1 MIDIEGRKEK
11 SRLDLSEFEVIRQEY
26 IFSQET
32 PMVTFRKGRIHV
44 NKYALNLFPNHD
56 YIQLLI
62 KRETKELV
70 ICPVKK
76 GTKDSFRWA
85 SGQKRNPRHIK
96 CTPLYYLLFQM
107 MDWDMDCRYRICG
120 TEEEEQNGEKAIY
133 FSLMDAVR
141 YMRDED
147 IPSYPEEW
155 ALQFGTKKSEHKQE
169 NIIDRFEDDAIF
181 SVELPVSEK
190 NIVKTT
196 QIEEVTDHAE

>member
-1 MIDIEGRKEK
+1 MIDIEGRREK
-11 SRLDLSEFEVIRQEY
+11 SRLNLSEFEVIRQEY
-26 IFSQET
+26 IFSQEM

-44 NKYALNLFPNHD
+44 NRYALNLFPEYD

-62 KRETKELV
+62 KRETKEFV

-85 SGQKRNPRHIK
+85 GGQNRNPRHIK

-120 TEEEEQNGEKAIY
+120 TEEEEQSGGKAIY
-133 FSLMDAVR
+133 FHLTDAVR

-147 IPSYPEEW
+147 VPCYPKEW
-155 ALQFGTKKSEHKQE
+155 ELKFGTKRSEHKQSDV
-169 NIIDRFEDDAIF
+169 IDRFDDDAVF
-181 SVELPVSEK
+181 SVELPAAEK
-190 NIVKTT
+190 NLEQVRKM
-196 QIEEVTDHAE
+196 EVDDHAN